1 MSEIMH
7 INIIGRSGEARQQ
20 DVRDT
25 AIFLS
30 MIFPIFATVKY
41 LDMMKWGKWFKT
53 FSPSIVHVF
62 SILHNMGLHM
72 FSVYIFANLFGTLV
86 NHGIVNRP
94 GYYFELPG
102 LRRLLFLFYVSKYYE
117 YMDTVLLLAKGKKPI
132 FLQKFHHC
140 GAVIVWHLSYVFSLD
155 ALFFISLINS
165 GVHSIMYLYY
175 LMSMFHSMRPMI
187 REIKIYITYAQVGQL
202 AFGFVMIP
210 YYYYSIES
218 TINKSVIVLFDL
230 YIGVLLVLF
239 TKFMVDSY
247 FTGKKLIK

>member
-7 INIIGRSGEARQQ
+7 IIERSAVSRQE

-25 AIFLS
+25 AIILS
-30 MIFPIFATVKY
+30 MVFPILATVKY
-41 LDMMKWGKWFKT
+41 LDMMKYGKWFKT
-53 FSPSIVHVF
+53 INHNLVHVF

-72 FSVYIFANLFGTLV
+72 FSVYIFANLLGTLLR
-86 NHGIVNRP
+86 HGIVNWP

-102 LRRLLFLFYVSKYYE
+102 IKRLLFLFYVSKYYE

-140 GAVIVWHLSYVFSLD
+140 GAVIMWHLGYVFSLD

-175 LMSMFHSMRPMI
+175 LLSMFHSMRAMI
-187 REIKIYITYAQVGQL
+187 RDIKIYITSAQVGQL
-202 AFGFVMIP
+202 AFGFISMP
-210 YYYYSIES
+210 YYYYAIES
-218 TINKSVIVLFDL
+218 PTNRNVIVLFDM
-230 YIGVLLVLF
+230 YIGILLVLF

-247 FTGKKLIK
+247 FVGKKSIR